1 MKKEIQ
7 LISDF
12 NLSLFYNYLSNK
24 IDNKKYKL
32 NKPNYELFVS
42 SCYKTINSTK
52 QNHLIFVWNTPEE
65 TIKEFSNLINCENFS
80 RTRLKKEI
88 NKYTDLLIELSK
100 KTDHLLV
107 TSWTLPFLHRGEYL
121 KDLTSENGLS
131 KNLNMINFEIAE
143 KLKKK
148 TNIYFFN
155 IDFFFPKKFS
165 FV

>member
-121 KDLTSENGLS
+121 KDLTSEN
-131 KNLNMINFEIAE
+131 NNEVFV
-143 KLKKK
+143 
-148 TNIYFFN
+148 FN
-155 IDFFFPKKFS
+155 GWMFS
-165 FV
+165 SSPSITPFDHPVYDIWLVKCY